1 MKELKNS
8 NNKVFV
14 DSGFIE
20 SQILWILPI
29 IDGYC
34 TKLGLKKIIFQKE
47 LSSKLKEN
55 IYVKNFLMKYEI
67 EYLEKKKFKFIYKIF
82 ILLITAT
89 VFPYYFFI
97 LNRKT
102 ILKEK
107 NWFKSQVFHALW
119 DTSLSLGRDGDL
131 KPSLI
136 NLFKS
141 SYLINY
147 NLILVFK
154 LKKKYSIH
162 SSFLSHSVYQ
172 GRIFLAV
179 LRKFSNVFCQSAF
192 NFYKQPENY
201 DESWSILKDENN
213 MNKILSEIS
222 NEDSEKYWNRRL
234 LGKGKVYE
242 SNIINKFTEI
252 SGSSY

>member
-1 MKELKNS
+1 M
-8 NNKVFV
+8 
-14 DSGFIE
+14 
-20 SQILWILPI
+20 
-29 IDGYC
+29 
-34 TKLGLKKIIFQKE
+34 
-47 LSSKLKEN
+47 
-55 IYVKNFLMKYEI
+55 
-67 EYLEKKKFKFIYKIF
+67 
-82 ILLITAT
+82 
-89 VFPYYFFI
+89 
-97 LNRKT
+97 NRKT

-147 NLILVFK
+147 NLILVLK
-154 LKKKYSIH
+154 LKKKNSIH

-201 DESWSILKDENN
+201 DEKLEYLK
-213 MNKILSEIS
+213 
-222 NEDSEKYWNRRL
+222 R
-234 LGKGKVYE
+234 
-242 SNIINKFTEI
+242 
-252 SGSSY
+252 

>member
-1 MKELKNS
+1 
-8 NNKVFV
+8 
-14 DSGFIE
+14 
-20 SQILWILPI
+20 
-29 IDGYC
+29 
-34 TKLGLKKIIFQKE
+34 
-47 LSSKLKEN
+47 
-55 IYVKNFLMKYEI
+55 MKYEI
-67 EYLEKKKFKFIYKIF
+67 EYLEKKFKFIYKIF
-82 ILLITAT
+82 YFLITAT

-119 DTSLSLGRDGDL
+119 DTSCLGRDGDL

-154 LKKKYSIH
+154 LKKNIQYTLV
-162 SSFLSHSVYQ
+162 LSHSVYQ

-179 LRKFSNVFCQSAF
+179 LRKFSNVSANQHLIF
-192 NFYKQPENY
+192 
-201 DESWSILKDENN
+201 INN
-213 MNKILSEIS
+213 LKILM
-222 NEDSEKYWNRRL
+222 
-234 LGKGKVYE
+234 KVGV
-242 SNIINKFTEI
+242 S
-252 SGSSY
+252 